1 MKLTPR
7 INKDRWRET
16 HDRILASAEHLF
28 ATKGFNGTSMNDIVE
43 ASGQSKGAIYNHFK
57 SKEMLFLSLLEKQ
70 TRLGLDQLKASFTTK
85 DTVVDKLEKLLDLT
99 MVNSCDCPSEIGRMQ
114 IEFMIAASRI
124 KSLTSEMKGRY
135 NTIHTFVRELIDEGI
150 NNGEFKSEVDSESL
164 TSLLYATIDGL
175 GLQYSTLGLE
185 FDSQRLK
192 KALLETVFEGILK
205 KNHNENSSSLD

>member
-1 MKLTPR
+1 MTPR
-7 INKDRWRET
+7 INKDRWCET

-57 SKEMLFLSLLEKQ
+57 NKEMLFLSLLEKQ
-70 TRLGLDQLKASFTTK
+70 TRLGLQQLKNSFTKK
-85 DTVVDKLEKLLDLT
+85 DTTVDKLRKVLDLT
-99 MVNSCDCPSEIGRMQ
+99 MINSCDCPSEVGRMQ

-124 KSLTSEMKGRY
+124 KSLTSEMKERY
-135 NTIHTFVRELIDEGI
+135 NIIHTFVRELINEGI
-150 NNGEFKSEVDSESL
+150 KKGEFKPELDSDSI

-175 GLQYSTLGLE
+175 GLQYSTLGIE

-192 KALLETVFEGILK
+192 KALLKTVFEGILK
-205 KNHNENSSSLD
+205 KNHEENSGSSD

>member
-1 MKLTPR
+1 MTPR
-7 INKDRWRET
+7 INKDRWCET

-57 SKEMLFLSLLEKQ
+57 SKEILFLSLLEKQ
-70 TRLGLDQLKASFTTK
+70 TRLGLQQLKNSFTRK
-85 DTVVDKLEKLLDLT
+85 DTTVDKLRKVLDLT
-99 MVNSCDCPSEIGRMQ
+99 MINSCDCPSEVGRMQ

-124 KSLTSEMKGRY
+124 KSLTSEMKERY
-135 NTIHTFVRELIDEGI
+135 NIIHTFVRELINEGI
-150 NNGEFKSEVDSESL
+150 KKGEFKPELDSDSI

-175 GLQYSTLGLE
+175 GLQYSTLGIE

-192 KALLETVFEGILK
+192 KALLKTIFEGILK
-205 KNHNENSSSLD
+205 KNHEENSGSSD